1 MKIKSYITKKDK
13 VLRNRLLNNIKLL
26 SSSGPDVNYR

>member
-26 SSSGPDVNYR
+26 SPSGTDVNYR